1 MKKIIILLTALH
13 CIATGVHA
21 QKVTFNTSG
30 SNLGSQN
37 QTAMQYVNVSL
48 SSIID
53 FSLGSSSEL
62 VILPFNTLNDYKVGV
77 SSTAQELRVR
87 TNKKFSLGVKTSAS
101 FFDYSGQT
109 YPAPNMPVDS
119 VLNVEINNNATSGN
133 ILYPFT
139 NGNYVG
145 LSNQNR
151 NVLTNGDMGSNQHFS
166 VVYKAAPGINYPVGT
181 YKIDVI
187 YTATMQ

>member
-13 CIATGVHA
+13 CIATGVQA
-21 QKVTFNTSG
+21 QKAALASLSTGTDA
-30 SNLGSQN
+30 N
-37 QTAMQYVNVSL
+37 QSAHQYVSLNL

-53 FSLGSSSEL
+53 FSLANSSEI
-62 VILPFNTLNDYKVGV
+62 VTLPFNTLNDYKFGV
-77 SSTAQELRVR
+77 SSTAQVLRVR

-101 FFDYSGQT
+101 YFDYSGQT

-119 VLNVEINNNATSGN
+119 VLNIEINSNSTGGS
-133 ILYPFT
+133 ILYPFA

-166 VVYKAAPGINYPVGT
+166 VIYKAAPGINYPVGT